1 MISLGNGLCFG
12 IRSENMDRETDFDI
26 PGEVIA
32 RAMDLGNLAT
42 IAPHKVKYVNRYNI
56 QWLIDSVKSGSQ
68 FRYTTFWQADMGC
81 ENRMLS
87 QWYQGKPITINGRT
101 YVTAE
106 QYMMSEKALLFN
118 DTQSYEKIMAA
129 TDPAICKQ
137 LGRGVKNFDSGK
149 WESAF
154 REIIFHGNL
163 AKLQSDIEIV
173 DALLETGNS
182 ILVEASPLDDKYGA
196 GISSKNLLNDDGT
209 LKVMPWDWHKKDS
222 TKQAENHLGFVLMGV
237 RDLFRE
243 LMRERFMPGMDKP
256 EYLGGWHE

>member
-1 MISLGNGLCFG
+1 
-12 IRSENMDRETDFDI
+12 MDRDIEQEI

-42 IAPHKVKYVNRYNI
+42 IAPHKIKYINRYDIN
-56 QWLIDSVKSGSQ
+56 WLIDSVKQGCQ
-68 FRYTTFWQADMGC
+68 FQYTTFWQADEGC

-87 QWYQGKPITINGRT
+87 QWYQGKPFMVNGRA
-101 YVTAE
+101 YATAE

-118 DTQSYEKIMAA
+118 DLQSYEKIMA
-129 TDPAICKQ
+129 TSDPAICKH
-137 LGRGVKNFDSGK
+137 LGRGVKNFDSDK

-163 AKLQSDIEIV
+163 GKLQSDIEIV

-196 GISSKNLLNDDGT
+196 GISSNNLLNSDGT

-222 TKQAENHLGFVLMGV
+222 GKQAENHLGFVLMGV

-243 LMRERFMPGMDKP
+243 LMRECYRPGMDEP
-256 EYLGGWHE
+256 EYLREWHK